1 MKKIYAI
8 AALFLAASTTSYA
21 QRAFDLEL
29 SLTTPVNES
38 TVPKNSAQPISFTFK
53 HTGDAMVA
61 GDTVFLYYFN
71 LNTEQSY
78 SLTGVA
84 GSVSLL
90 VLDAQTV
97 PLVNSGNPIPSSALN
112 NGNTLTL
119 NTNQAGF
126 NTGDEIMVIVE
137 VGALDT
143 NPGDEANIANNFG
156 SFILSAA
163 VASIDEL
170 NTISLSAFPNPAV
183 NELNVTA
190 IEDVVA
196 VSVINLEG
204 KVVASANGNKVDVS
218 NLNSGVYMYEAT
230 TVSGLK
236 AVNKFVKL

>member
-8 AALFLAASTTSYA
+8 AALVLAASTSFG
-21 QRAFDLEL
+21 QRTLDLEL
-29 SLTTPVNES
+29 ALQTPVNES
-38 TVPKNSAQPISFTFK
+38 TVPQSATQQISFTFK
-53 HTGDAMVA
+53 HSGDAMVV

-71 LNTEQSY
+71 LDTEQSY

-97 PLVNSGNPIPSSALN
+97 PLINSGNAIPSSALN
-112 NGNTLTL
+112 NGSALTL

-126 NTGDEIMVIVE
+126 NVGDEILVIVE
-137 VGALDT
+137 AGLLNT
-143 NPGDEANIANNFG
+143 NPGTETPLTNNFG
-156 SFILSAA
+156 SFFLSAPTSS
-163 VASIDEL
+163 VDEL
-170 NTISLSAFPNPAV
+170 NSISLSAFPNPAV
-183 NELNVTA
+183 SELNVTA

-204 KVVASANGNKVDVS
+204 KVVATATGNKVDVS
-218 NLNSGVYMYEAT
+218 KLNSGVYMYEAT

>member
-8 AALFLAASTTSYA
+8 AALFLAASTSYG
-21 QRAFDLEL
+21 QRTMDL
-29 SLTTPVNES
+29 SLALQTPVNES
-38 TVPKNSAQPISFTFK
+38 TVPQSSAQQISFTFT
-53 HTGDAMVA
+53 HSGDDMVL

-71 LNTEQSY
+71 LDTEQSY

-90 VLDAQTV
+90 VLNAQTV
-97 PLVNSGNPIPSSALN
+97 PLVNSGDPIPSSALSIP
-112 NGNTLTL
+112 TL
-119 NTNQAGF
+119 NTNQTGF
-126 NTGDEIMVIVE
+126 NVGDEIMVIVE
-137 VGALDT
+137 AGLLNT
-143 NPGDEANIANNFG
+143 NPGTETPITNNFG
-156 SFILSAA
+156 SFFLSAPTSS
-163 VASIDEL
+163 VVEL
-170 NTISLSAFPNPAV
+170 NSISLSAFPNPAV

-204 KVVASANGNKVDVS
+204 KVVVSATGSKVDVS

>member
-8 AALFLAASTTSYA
+8 AALFLAASTSYG
-21 QRAFDLEL
+21 QRTMDL
-29 SLTTPVNES
+29 SLALQTPVNES
-38 TVPKNSAQPISFTFK
+38 TVPQSTAQQISFTFT
-53 HTGDAMVA
+53 HSGDDMVL

-90 VLDAQTV
+90 VLNAQTV
-97 PLVNSGNPIPSSALN
+97 PLVNSGDPIPSSALSIP
-112 NGNTLTL
+112 TL
-119 NTNQAGF
+119 NTNQTGF
-126 NTGDEIMVIVE
+126 NVGDEIMVIVE
-137 VGALDT
+137 AGLLNT
-143 NPGDEANIANNFG
+143 NPGTETPITNNFG
-156 SFILSAA
+156 SFFLSAPTSS
-163 VASIDEL
+163 VVEL
-170 NTISLSAFPNPAV
+170 NSISLSAFPNPAV

-204 KVVASANGNKVDVS
+204 KVVVSATGSKVDVS

>member
-8 AALFLAASTTSYA
+8 AALFLAASTSYG
-21 QRAFDLEL
+21 QRTMDL
-29 SLTTPVNES
+29 SLALQTPVNES
-38 TVPKNSAQPISFTFK
+38 TVPQSTAQQISFTFT
-53 HTGDAMVA
+53 HSGDDMVL

-90 VLDAQTV
+90 VLNAQTV
-97 PLVNSGNPIPSSALN
+97 PLVNSGDPIPSSALSIP
-112 NGNTLTL
+112 TL
-119 NTNQAGF
+119 NTNQTGF
-126 NTGDEIMVIVE
+126 NVGDEIMVIVE
-137 VGALDT
+137 AGLLNT
-143 NPGDEANIANNFG
+143 NPGTETPITNNFG
-156 SFILSAA
+156 SFFLSAPTSS
-163 VASIDEL
+163 VVEL
-170 NTISLSAFPNPAV
+170 NSISLSAFPNPAV